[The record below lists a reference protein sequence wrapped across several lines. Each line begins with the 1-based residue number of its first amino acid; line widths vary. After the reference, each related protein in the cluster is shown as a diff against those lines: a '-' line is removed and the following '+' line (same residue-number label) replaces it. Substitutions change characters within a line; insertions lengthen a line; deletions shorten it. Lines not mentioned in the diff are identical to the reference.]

1 MKIFWKV
8 MFAVSALLI
17 MSCAFAEEAAPVAQA
32 AGGIADKTL
41 VQMAYMIGLA
51 IAALGGALG
60 EGRVVAAALEGIAR
74 NPSAAGKLQ
83 MIMILGLALIES
95 LVIFALIS
103 KFI

>member
-1 MKIFWKV
+1 MKMIVKSMV
-8 MFAVSALLI
+8 AVAALA
-17 MSCAFAEEAAPVAQA
+17 MTTTGFAEEAAQVAQA
-32 AGGIADKTL
+32 GISDKTL
-41 VQMAYMIGLA
+41 VQMAYMLA
-51 IAALGGALG
+51 LSIAALGGALG
-60 EGRVVAAALEGIAR
+60 EGKVVAAALEGMAR